1 MEAEFDYSSEG
12 FYPEKI
18 ETENMTL
25 RKASTENYDASE
37 VLKFMR
43 TQGVEEAFKTYP
55 YEVPDSEDKALGFIE
70 KREYENKE
78 GNNFTYLIGLDESS
92 NPFDGEIIIKTEG
105 KTAELG
111 FWLTS
116 DYWGNAY
123 ASEAAKAVIEML
135 FEDKSF
141 EKIEVQTTES
151 NEKAQRA
158 TEKFILPLGGKSLG
172 KRQTTMGAE
181 AEYSDSDEEITVV
194 EYELERENYSP

>member
-1 MEAEFDYSSEG
+1 MKSEFIYSSEG
-12 FYPEKI
+12 FYPDRI
-18 ETENMTL
+18 ETENMIL
-25 RKASTENYDASE
+25 GKASRENYDTVK
-37 VLKFMR
+37 VLEFMK
-43 TQGVEEAFKTYP
+43 TEGVSEAFETYP
-55 YEVPDSEDKALGFIE
+55 YEVPDTEEEAIEFIE

-78 GNNFTYLIGLDESS
+78 GNNFTYLIELKESS

-116 DYWGNAY
+116 DYWGNSY
-123 ASEAAKAVIEML
+123 ASEAAKAIIEML
-135 FEDKSF
+135 FEEKNF

-158 TEKFILPLGGKSLG
+158 TEKFMLPLGGKSLG
-172 KRQTTMGAE
+172 KRQTTLGAE

-194 EYELERENYSP
+194 EYELERKDYSP